1 LKNTIGNLA
10 KAFVGESQARNR
22 YTFYSKIAKE
32 EGFEEIS
39 EIFLLTAENER
50 EHAKQLLTMINELET
65 QSGQALGEIKIDASV
80 PTTFAKTAEN
90 LSGAIAGEHY
100 ENSEMYPAFA
110 AAAEVEGLNDVAAR
124 LRAIANAEVHH
135 EERYKK
141 LLSGVEG
148 GTLFNKDK
156 NVQWVCRKCGYVHE
170 GEKPPEM
177 CPSCDHPKN
186 YFEIKC
192 EAY

>member
-1 LKNTIGNLA
+1 LKNTIENLA

-39 EIFLLTAENER
+39 EIFLLTADNER
-50 EHAKQLLTMINELET
+50 EHAKQLLKMINELAK
-65 QSGQALGEIKIDASV
+65 QIGQALDEIKIDASV

-110 AAAEVEGLNDVAAR
+110 AAAEKEGLNDVAAR

-148 GTLFNKDK
+148 STLFNKDK
-156 NVQWVCRKCGYVHE
+156 KVQWVCRKCGYVHE
-170 GEKPPEM
+170 GKKPPEG

-186 YFEIKC
+186 YFEVKC
-192 EAY
+192 EVY